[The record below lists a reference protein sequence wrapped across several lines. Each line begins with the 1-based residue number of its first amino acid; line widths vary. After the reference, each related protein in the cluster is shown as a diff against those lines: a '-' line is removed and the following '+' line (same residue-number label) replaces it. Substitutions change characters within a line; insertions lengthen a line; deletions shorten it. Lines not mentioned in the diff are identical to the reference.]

1 MRALFAIVVIAAALF
16 LGVWWFQNHHASS
29 AYAPREAQDSE
40 LAVQPA
46 TEPTPPPPAPTD
58 FKSDSSA
65 NLPSGPIPY
74 DQLSKQGDPSYA
86 ATDPNAP
93 PEKKS
98 NDKAIFY

>member
-1 MRALFAIVVIAAALF
+1 MRALVIIAAIAVAVL
-16 LGVWWFQNHHASS
+16 LGGWWLMGNHHAS

-46 TEPTPPPPAPTD
+46 TEPAPPPPTPTD

-65 NLPSGPIPY
+65 NLPAAPIPY
-74 DQLSKQGDPSYA
+74 DQLNKTEDGAPPA
-86 ATDPNAP
+86 DPNAP